1 RPPPNIQYETD
12 YVGEAHQKHLP
23 EANLDQLGRMT
34 PQHSVIF
41 GDEVRATAAAKH
53 ATNLAE
59 NSPRVG
65 NRLQQMPADNEVE
78 LLVRKRQGQRVA
90 GLETN
95 PRAELLATRP
105 RSIEMLLFEID
116 ADE

>member
-1 RPPPNIQYETD
+1 
-12 YVGEAHQKHLP
+12 
-23 EANLDQLGRMT
+23 
-34 PQHSVIF
+34 
-41 GDEVRATAAAKH
+41 
-53 ATNLAE
+53 
-59 NSPRVG
+59 
-65 NRLQQMPADNEVE
+65 MPADNEVE

-95 PRAELLATRP
+95 ARAELLATRP